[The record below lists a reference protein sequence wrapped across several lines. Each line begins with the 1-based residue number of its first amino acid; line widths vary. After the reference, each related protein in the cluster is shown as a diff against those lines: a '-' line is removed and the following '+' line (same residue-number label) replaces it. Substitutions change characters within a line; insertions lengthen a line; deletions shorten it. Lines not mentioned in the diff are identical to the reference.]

1 MHVGEAHAAAMRRTY
16 AARIPSV
23 PITLT
28 VLRTRN
34 DLNHAFA
41 TVLCLVAPAWGIA
54 QYPASMEGPSF
65 SEAQAR
71 YAAIFSERPVP
82 PGTGFKRYK
91 RWEWYWEPRLLPGGR
106 FPDAN
111 KLHQAL
117 EAHQR
122 QRALTCNALAKDA
135 SNWEEAGPTT
145 FEFAGFGGIGRVNCM
160 AFHPTDPLTF
170 WVGTPGGGIWR
181 TSNGGAS
188 WSTSTDESPVLGV
201 SDIAIHPSDPNV
213 LYIATGDAE
222 TALVVPSSTK
232 SIGVMKSTDGGDT
245 WAATGLSMQV
255 ASQKLIGRILIHPTN
270 PAILLAAASDGIWR
284 TTDAGQTWINTAA
297 GWFIDME
304 RLPGDPDVLVATTL
318 SDNGTSRIMR
328 SSNGGLTW
336 STVTSFSGVNRI
348 ALAVTPAAPALVMAV
363 CADTYG
369 LGGLEG
375 VYESYNGGLGFQQ
388 TIDGNCLNNMLIRTN
403 NASGCGGQG
412 VFDLVCGISPVN
424 ANERWIGGVNFWL
437 STDGGASWQLN
448 TMWTT
453 NPANNPDGLPFLH
466 SDKHALMHHPLVPS
480 VVYAATDG
488 GVHVSNNLGASWYDR
503 TPGMGIS
510 QMYKVGLSASVPGLM
525 LCGLQDNG
533 LKQVENDE
541 WREIMPGDN
550 MECIIDP
557 VEPAVQYSCVLTG
570 LLYRTTDDWASRE
583 LIADNIP
590 GFTAYM
596 QQNGFGPGAWVTPVA
611 MDPQENHTLYMGFRQ
626 LWRTTNRGDDW
637 SLVPGLSTGAHLRHI
652 AIAPSAPEVIHVA
665 TLDTLFRTSGAAWTV
680 IPVSSITG
688 SAANAISGIAVSDVD
703 PQRLW
708 VTISGYD
715 AQRKVFR
722 SDNGGLS
729 WTSITGTLP
738 NVPVNCV
745 VHEPGTAHGIYV
757 GTDIGVFR
765 WLPVDGDWEPFDN
778 GLPNVQVND
787 LDLDATSGVLV
798 AATFGRGL
806 WRSNLA
812 EWVDVPDADR
822 PAVGFTMAPNPAN
835 DAVTITLHRPQYAK
849 LELFN
854 AMGETV
860 ETNAFAG
867 ASLALDMRRHSPG
880 SYLLRV
886 QCDSSVSTVKL
897 MVVR

>member
-1 MHVGEAHAAAMRRTY
+1 M
-16 AARIPSV
+16 
-23 PITLT
+23 
-28 VLRTRN
+28 
-34 DLNHAFA
+34 
-41 TVLCLVAPAWGIA
+41 WGIA
-54 QYPASMEGPSF
+54 QYPASMGGLSF
-65 SEAQAR
+65 GEVQAR
-71 YAAIFSERPVP
+71 FAATFSERPVP
-82 PGTGFKRYK
+82 PGAGFKRYK
-91 RWEWYWEPRLLPGGR
+91 RWEWYWESRLLPGGR

-111 KLHQAL
+111 VLLQASALHQK
-117 EAHQR
+117 
-122 QRALTCNALAKDA
+122 QRAQTCNALAKDA
-135 SNWEEAGPTT
+135 SNWEEVGPTT

-160 AFHPTDPLTF
+160 AFHPTDPLIF
-170 WVGTPGGGIWR
+170 WAGTPGGGVWR

-188 WSTSTDESPVLGV
+188 WSTSTDELPVLGV

-222 TALVVPSSTK
+222 TALIVPSSTK

-245 WAATGLSMQV
+245 WAATGLTMQV
-255 ASQKLIGRILIHPTN
+255 AAQKLIGRILIHPNT

-284 TTDAGQTWINTAA
+284 TTDAGQTWTNTAV

-304 RLPGDPDVLVATTL
+304 RLPGNPEVLVASTL
-318 SDNGTSRIMR
+318 SSNGTAQIWR
-328 SSNGGLTW
+328 SSNGGQTW

-348 ALAVTPAAPALVMAV
+348 ALAVTPAAPAHVMAV

-375 VYESYNGGLGFQQ
+375 VYESNNGGQGFQQ
-388 TIDGNCLNNMLIRTN
+388 LINGDCLNNMLVRTD

-412 VFDLVCGISPVN
+412 VFDLVCAISPVN
-424 ANERWIGGVNFWL
+424 ANERWIGGINFWL
-437 STDGGASWQLN
+437 TTDGGANWQIN

-453 NPANNPDGLPFLH
+453 NPLHNPGGIPFLH
-466 SDKHALMHHPLVPS
+466 SDKHALMHHPLAPS

-557 VEPAVQYSCVLTG
+557 MEPEVQYSCALTG
-570 LLYRTTDDWASRE
+570 LLYRTTDDWATRE
-583 LIADNIP
+583 LIAANIP
-590 GFTAYM
+590 GFTEFA

-611 MDPQENHTLYMGFRQ
+611 MDPQDNHKLYVGFKQ

-637 SLVPGLSTGAHLRHI
+637 SQMPGLSTGAHLRHI
-652 AIAPSAPEVIHVA
+652 AVAPSAPQVICAA
-665 TLDTLFRTSGAAWTV
+665 TLDTLFRTNGAAWTV

-722 SDNGGLS
+722 SNNGGQS
-729 WTSITGTLP
+729 WTNITGTLP

-745 VHEPGTAHGIYV
+745 VHEPGLEHSIYV
-757 GTDIGVFR
+757 GTDVGVFH
-765 WLPVDGDWEPFDN
+765 WLQSEGDWEPFDN

-787 LDLDATSGVLV
+787 LEIDATSGTLV

-812 EWVDVPDADR
+812 EWLAAPDTDR
-822 PAVGFTMAPNPAN
+822 LAEGFSVAPNPAN
-835 DAVTITLHRPQYAK
+835 DAVTVTLHQPQRAR
-849 LELFN
+849 LELLTS
-854 AMGETV
+854 MGKLV
-860 ETNAFAG
+860 QTNSFLG
-867 ASLALDMRRHSPG
+867 ATLNIDLQRFSPG

-886 QCDSSVSTVKL
+886 QGDSSLSTLKL